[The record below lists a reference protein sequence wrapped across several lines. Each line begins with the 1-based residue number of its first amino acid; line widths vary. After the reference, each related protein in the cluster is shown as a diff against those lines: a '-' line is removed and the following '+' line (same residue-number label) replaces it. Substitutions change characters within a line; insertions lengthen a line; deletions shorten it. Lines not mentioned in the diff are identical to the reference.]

1 MNEAIIV
8 NHVSKSYGK
17 KASTPLFLWRGAGG
31 EAVGPV
37 VALSDVSFSVGKGEV
52 FGLIGPDGAGKTTM
66 YRILCTLLLADQ
78 GMATVDGFDVVKQ
91 MKDIRKRVG
100 YMPGRFSLYQDLT
113 VEENLTFFATLF
125 GTTID
130 EGYDSIKAIYSQ
142 IERFK
147 DRKAGALSGGM
158 KQKLALSCALV
169 HQPSVLFLDEPT
181 TGVDPVS
188 RKEFWEMLS
197 MLKERGITM
206 MASTPYLDE
215 VRRCERVAFL
225 SEGKIMGIDTPE
237 VILERFKDVF
247 NPPPIGKSVAVAQ
260 QQTEHV
266 IEVKHLVKAFG
277 DFRAVDDISF
287 SVKRGEIFG
296 FLGANG
302 AGKTTAMHML
312 TGLNQ
317 PTSGTGTVAGYD
329 IRTEHEQIKK
339 HIGYM
344 SQKFSL
350 YEDLTVAEN
359 IRLFGGIYGMGSEEI
374 RVKSDKLL
382 RQLHFEEHRDDLVG
396 SLPLGWKQKLAFS
409 VSIFHEPAIVF
420 LDEPT
425 GGVDPATRR
434 QFWELIYDA
443 ASRGITVFVTTHY
456 MDEAEYCDRISIM
469 VDGKISAMGSPEE
482 LKRNLHQP
490 DMDHVFTYLA
500 RQAKRSLTPS
510 PSPKGEGS

>member
-1 MNEAIIV
+1 MNAIEVCDI
-8 NHVSKSYGK
+8 SKSYGK
-17 KASTPLFLWRGAGG
+17 VKALDR
-31 EAVGPV
+31 
-37 VALSDVSFSVGKGEV
+37 VSFTVGKGEV
-52 FGLIGPDGAGKTTM
+52 FGLIGPDGAGKTSM
-66 YRILCTLLLADQ
+66 YRILCTLLLPES
-78 GMATVDGFDVVKQ
+78 GTATVDGFDVVKQ
-91 MKDIRKRVG
+91 MAEIRKRVG
-100 YMPGRFSLYQDLT
+100 YMPGKFSLYQDLT
-113 VEENLTFFATLF
+113 VEENLKFFATLF

-130 EGYDSIKAIYSQ
+130 EGYDSVRAIYSQ

-158 KQKLALSCALV
+158 KQKLALSCALI
-169 HQPSVLFLDEPT
+169 HQPSILFLDEPT

-188 RKEFWEMLS
+188 RKEFWEMLAT
-197 MLKERGITM
+197 LKEQDITI

-215 VRRCERVAFL
+215 VRCCERVAFL
-225 SEGKIMGIDTPE
+225 DQGRVRGIGTPDD
-237 VILERFKDVF
+237 ILTEFADIF
-247 NPPPIGKSVAVAQ
+247 NPPGLTHDKYSEVKD
-260 QQTEHV
+260 ENV
-266 IEVKHLVKAFG
+266 IEVEHLVKAFG
-277 DFRAVDDISF
+277 LFHAVDDISF
-287 SVKRGEIFG
+287 TVKKGEIFG

-317 PTSGTGTVAGYD
+317 PTSGTGRVVGYD
-329 IRTEHEQIKK
+329 ISTEYEQIKK

-359 IRLFGGIYGMGSEEI
+359 IRLFAGIYGMD
-374 RVKSDKLL
+374 DKVIARKTDELL
-382 RQLHFEEHRDDLVG
+382 ERLQFADHKNTLVA

-409 VSIFHEPAIVF
+409 VSIFHEPGIVF

-469 VDGKISAMGSPEE
+469 VDGKIKAMGTPEE
-482 LKRNLHQP
+482 LKRVFNQP
-490 DMDHVFTYLA
+490 DMNHVFTHLA
-500 RQAKRSLTPS
+500 RQATRSS
-510 PSPKGEGS
+510 D

>member
-1 MNEAIIV
+1 MDAIVV
-8 NHVSKSYGK
+8 NNVSKSYG
-17 KASTPLFLWRGAGG
+17 R
-31 EAVGPV
+31 VQ
-37 VALSDVSFSVGKGEV
+37 ALCDVSFAVGKGEV
-52 FGLIGPDGAGKTTM
+52 FGLIGPDGAGKTSM
-66 YRILCTLLLADQ
+66 FRILCSLLLPDA
-78 GMATVDGFDVVKQ
+78 GTAVVDGYDVVKQ
-91 MKDIRKRVG
+91 MREVRSRVG
-100 YMPGRFSLYQDLT
+100 YMPGKFSLYQDLT
-113 VEENLTFFATLF
+113 IEENLNFFATLF
-125 GTTID
+125 GTTVA

-188 RKEFWEMLS
+188 RKELWEMLL
-197 MLKERGITM
+197 MLKESGITIV
-206 MASTPYLDE
+206 ASTPYLDE
-215 VRRCERVAFL
+215 VRCCERVAFL
-225 SEGKIMGIDTPE
+225 DQGKVRGIGTPDD
-237 VILERFKDVF
+237 ILTQFASIF
-247 NPPPIGKSVAVAQ
+247 NPPGIDKSEGLKVKS
-260 QQTEHV
+260 EESDNV
-266 IEVKHLVKAFG
+266 IEVEHLVKAFG
-277 DFRAVDDISF
+277 SFHAVDDISF

-317 PTSGTGTVAGYD
+317 PTSGTGRVVGFD
-329 IRTEHEQIKK
+329 IRTEYEQIKC

-344 SQKFSL
+344 SQRFSL

-359 IRLFGGIYGMGSEEI
+359 IRLFAGIYGMKDDEI
-374 RVKSDKLL
+374 RRKTDELMERL
-382 RQLHFEEHRDDLVG
+382 QFTEHKNDLVG

-409 VSIFHEPAIVF
+409 VSIFHEPGVVF

-443 ASRGITVFVTTHY
+443 ARRGITVFVTTHY

-469 VDGKISAMGSPEE
+469 VDGKISALGTPDE
-482 LKRNLHQP
+482 LKQRFHQP

-500 RQAKRSLTPS
+500 RQATRSDS
-510 PSPKGEGS
+510 